1 MSVTQAEGPRFP
13 RQQLPEKFCNLERL
27 FDGMSRR
34 KLDGIVV
41 STPYNVF
48 YLSGFSGIAHKSDE
62 PRPYAVVISRHA
74 PDNPVL
80 LLADY
85 YVSSLMSQPTWIT
98 DVRSFRAVMLPL
110 DIPPAK
116 NDIDRFISA
125 GSGANGWVQNVRNN
139 FSNSISAACRG
150 ALADLGLSQ
159 GRVAFDD
166 MRFGFQLGMDDVEV
180 VDGYDPMMYA
190 RAVKTEHEITML
202 KRSTALNQAAI
213 EQSIA
218 SWQRGMTW
226 REFNHVYH
234 CAAVNLG
241 GFVRDP
247 GAMIWGH
254 PQGVDSTVMLQSG
267 LEDFEVRQGLHVMFD
282 CHGTLDLY
290 CWDGGKTWVVDG
302 ELVGTARTN
311 ASATSEAAA
320 AVMAAMRPGTRVS
333 ELQALGRS
341 VYRKAGVSAADSV
354 LIFFHGLG
362 LSHMD
367 LEQVTA
373 DGAPNADWCLEA
385 GMVVP
390 LHILYPGPET
400 ERVWVEEVVQ
410 VTADGGVPFFSW
422 GFDPITST

>member
-1 MSVTQAEGPRFP
+1 MSVTQAEGPRFS

-41 STPYNVF
+41 STPYNVY

-254 PQGVDSTVMLQSG
+254 PQGVDSTVMLQTG

-354 LIFFHGLG
+354 LIFFHGI
-362 LSHMD
+362 
-367 LEQVTA
+367 
-373 DGAPNADWCLEA
+373 GALRLAW
-385 GMVVP
+385 
-390 LHILYPGPET
+390 
-400 ERVWVEEVVQ
+400 
-410 VTADGGVPFFSW
+410 
-422 GFDPITST
+422 

>member
-1 MSVTQAEGPRFP
+1 MSVTQAEGPRFS

-41 STPYNVF
+41 STPYNVY

-333 ELQALGRS
+333 ELQTLGRS

>member
-27 FDGMSRR
+27 VDGMSRR

-41 STPYNVF
+41 STPYNVY

-367 LEQVTA
+367 LEQVSSV
-373 DGAPNADWCLEA
+373 GIPNADWALEE

-390 LHILYPGPET
+390 LHVLYPGDENN
-400 ERVWVEEVVQ
+400 RMWIEEVAH
-410 VTADGGVPFFSW
+410 VTTDGAVPFFSW
-422 GFDPITST
+422 GQNPLIG

>member
-116 NDIDRFISA
+116 DDIDRFISA

-254 PQGVDSTVMLQSG
+254 PQGVDSTVMLQTG

-320 AVMAAMRPGTRVS
+320 VVMAAMRPGTRVS
-333 ELQALGRS
+333 ELQALGLS